1 MTVDHVGLYLF
12 PHLLWMRMVGRLAFP
27 IFAFMLAEGCRHTRS
42 MKKHLISTLLAA
54 LVCQIVMF
62 LFGGSLY
69 QCIFVTFSMS
79 IGLILLLDNAR
90 NKATVFSKLLA
101 LAGFAGAFAVCELLP
116 RMLRGTDFA
125 VDYGFIG
132 VLIPVAVYL
141 SRDKVQG
148 LLMLTMGLV
157 CLAMT
162 TYYIQW
168 LALLAVPLLL
178 LYNGTRGKLPL
189 KWFFY
194 LYYPLHLVI
203 IFCAMML
210 MQY

>member
-1 MTVDHVGLYLF
+1 MGLYLF

-42 MKKHLISTLLAA
+42 MKRHLISTLLAA

-79 IGLILLLDNAR
+79 IGLIMLLDNAR
-90 NKATVFSKLLA
+90 NKATAFSKLLA
-101 LAGFAGAFAVCELLP
+101 LAGFVAVFAICELLP
-116 RMLRGTDFA
+116 RMLHGTDFA

-132 VLIPVAVYL
+132 VLIPVVVYL

-162 TYYIQW
+162 NYYIQW

-178 LYNGTRGKLPL
+178 LYNGARGKLPL

-203 IFCAMML
+203 IFCVLML
-210 MQY
+210 MQH